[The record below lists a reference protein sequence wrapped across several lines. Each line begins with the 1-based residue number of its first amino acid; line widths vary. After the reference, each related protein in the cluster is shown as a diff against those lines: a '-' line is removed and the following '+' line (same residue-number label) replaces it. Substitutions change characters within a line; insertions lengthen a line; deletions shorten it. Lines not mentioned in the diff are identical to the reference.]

1 MSIVTIKC
9 KVLVIREGQY
19 SELVVE
25 DLNREYTDD
34 LKYVM
39 IVALPN
45 WQNAI
50 PKIGD
55 TGYLQFESVIGGQTQ
70 YKYEEDTKVYKYTNN
85 YFMNFI
91 KEKDLCKQEKFKFE

>member
-1 MSIVTIKC
+1 MSIITIKC
-9 KVLVIREGQY
+9 KILAIREGQY

-25 DLNREYTDD
+25 DVNREYTDD

-39 IVALPN
+39 LVVLPN
-45 WQNAI
+45 WQSDL

-55 TGYLQFESVIGGQTQ
+55 TGYLEFESVVGGST
-70 YKYEEDTKVYKYTNN
+70 KYNNEEDTKVYKYTNN

-91 KEKDLCKQEKFKFE
+91 KEKDLCNKKEFSF